1 MLQQLSNKLELV
13 YFLLSGLLGTVII
26 GCPSW
31 RLCASFIVFLIT
43 TERIL
48 RKGFGFDLNLRN
60 FLLIQALTILWL
72 VIVGTSKI
80 VFAQTFNGDIF
91 PVLVFSSLGMLGY
104 PVALLNR
111 KAVFPIAAFVFIFA
125 EIFIGIQT
133 LFSLTIA
140 TIIALSGCYGM
151 RGGSRRNLLLGGGA
165 SGLGYLLWIFASSNS
180 SNMSLLAFS
189 SAFFDGILVAFCSSF
204 LAFLAVTAA
213 EFLGFHT
220 NLRLIEI
227 GDLNHPLLRRLSLE
241 ASGTWNHSILMGMMA
256 EAAAVKV
263 GANGVLCRVGA
274 YFHDIGKVCKPA
286 YFVENNSRDT
296 SLHDRLSPY
305 MSALVI
311 KSHVKDGIRLGNEYR
326 LPNSIIDIIKEH
338 HGTSVVR
345 YFYHQAKTKNP
356 EADVNTFRYD
366 GPKPQSLE
374 SAIVML
380 ADSVEAASRSL
391 IDPSA
396 DQIRHL
402 VKSIIDDILRSGEL
416 SNVELTF
423 KQLDMIAAEFVSV
436 LIGIKHQR
444 IAYNM
449 RRS

>member
-1 MLQQLSNKLELV
+1 MLKRFINKLGLA
-13 YFLLSGLLGTVII
+13 YFLLSGLIGSFII

-31 RLCASFIVFLIT
+31 RLCVAFVIFLIT
-43 TERIL
+43 SERVL
-48 RKGFGFDLNLRN
+48 RKGVGLVLNLRS
-60 FLLIQALTILWL
+60 FALIQTLTLLWL
-72 VIVGTSKI
+72 VLIGTGKF
-80 VFAQTFNGDIF
+80 VFADTSLEETF
-91 PVLVFSSLGMLGY
+91 PLLVFSSLGMLGY
-104 PVALLNR
+104 PVALLDR
-111 KAVFPIAAFVFIFA
+111 KAVFPISTFVFIFA
-125 EIFIGIQT
+125 EVLLQT
-133 LFSLTIA
+133 QHFFSITIA

-165 SGLGYLLWIFASSNS
+165 AGLGYLLWIAVSLQSGLSIGVLASA
-180 SNMSLLAFS
+180 LL
-189 SAFFDGILVAFCSSF
+189 DGLLVAICSSF
-204 LAFLAVTAA
+204 MAFLSVTAA

-274 YFHDIGKVCKPA
+274 YFHDIGKICKPA
-286 YFVENNSRDT
+286 YFVENNSRDS

-311 KSHVKDGIRLGNEYR
+311 KSHVKDGVRLGNEYR
-326 LPNSIIDIIKEH
+326 LPSSIIDIIKEH

-366 GPKPQSLE
+366 GPRPQSVE

-391 IDPSA
+391 VDPSA

-402 VKSIIDDILRSGEL
+402 VNNIIDDILRSGEL

-423 KQLDMIAAEFVSV
+423 KQLDMVAGEFVSV